1 MTNKTLSAALSLA
14 ALSLAGLSF
23 AAADASAHA
32 SLEAGQAAADSTYKA
47 VMRIPHGCDG
57 RPTIALTIDIPEGV
71 IATKP
76 MPKPG
81 WKVETVWGAYG
92 KTYDYYGTPM
102 SEGVRQIRWSG
113 GSLPDDFYDEFVFRA
128 RLAGDLADTTVAFAT
143 TQFCPEG
150 AQVAWTE
157 LAAPGQDPHDLARP
171 APTLMVVAAK
181 KHAHGHGGMQVAQ
194 ADGIAVEAPFARASA
209 GPVKNG
215 AAYLTLRNDGGEDD
229 RLVAARAPVADR
241 VELHT
246 HLHENGVM
254 RMRQVEAIEVP
265 AGGMAMLKPGGDHV
279 MLMGLKAPLKEGES
293 FPLTLIF
300 EKAGEIT
307 VDVAISGVGAM
318 QGHGDSSHHG
328 GHGQHGGHGNHGH
341 KKH

>member
-1 MTNKTLSAALSLA
+1 MTTKNLLA
-14 ALSLAGLSF
+14 ALTLAGLSF

-32 SLEAGQAAADSTYKA
+32 SLETGQATADSTYKA
-47 VMRIPHGCDG
+47 VMRIPHGCKG
-57 RPTIALTIDIPEGV
+57 LPTIALTIDLPEGV
-71 IATKP
+71 IAAKP

-81 WKVETVWGAYG
+81 WKVETIWGAYD

-128 RLAGDLADTTVAFAT
+128 RLTSDLADTTVPFAT

-157 LAAPGQDPHDLARP
+157 LAAPGQDPHDLAHP

-181 KHAHGHGGMQVAQ
+181 TESHAHSHGVMQMAQ
-194 ADGIAVEAPFARASA
+194 ADGISVEAPFARASA

-215 AAYLTLRNDGGEDD
+215 AAFLTVKNGGGEAD
-229 RLVAARAPVADR
+229 RLIAARAPVADR

-254 RMRQVEAIEVP
+254 KMRQVEAIEIP
-265 AGGMAMLKPGGDHV
+265 AGGTAMLKPGGDHV
-279 MLMGLKAPLKEGES
+279 MLMGLKAPLQEGGS
-293 FPLTLIF
+293 FPLTLVF

-307 VDVAISGVGAM
+307 IDVAIGGVGAM
-318 QGHGDSSHHG
+318 QGHGDS
-328 GHGQHGGHGNHGH
+328 GQHGAHGQ